1 MSMELTLLKV
11 MRFILQSVAL
21 VSGSGS
27 ILLLWA
33 SFYDERGGS
42 YAFVTLATATA
53 ITLGLPEPS
62 AAQPRPRG

>member
-1 MSMELTLLKV
+1 MNLEPALLKI
-11 MRFILQSVAL
+11 MRFILQGIAL

-33 SFYDERGGS
+33 SFYDGRGGS
-42 YAFVTLATATA
+42 YAFVTLATATG

-62 AAQPRPRG
+62 AAQPRPRR

>member
-1 MSMELTLLKV
+1 MSLELTLLKI

-33 SFYDERGGS
+33 SFYDGRGGS
-42 YAFVTLATATA
+42 YAFITLATAA
-53 ITLGLPEPS
+53 GITLGLPEPS
-62 AAQPRPRG
+62 TAQPRAPR

>member
-1 MSMELTLLKV
+1 MSLELTLLKI

-33 SFYDERGGS
+33 SFYDGRGGS
-42 YAFVTLATATA
+42 YAFVTLATATG

-62 AAQPRPRG
+62 AARPRPPR